1 VQIVHILSIAVVISA
16 AVTMELRLLRAPL
29 RPQSLSTT
37 ASRFFPWIWSALSIL
52 ALTGG
57 ILITAE
63 PARDLPNP
71 MFQTKMALVSLII
84 VNTVVLQRKIKRRA
98 SDGDRASVTRTIKI
112 IGFVSLLVWVAII
125 FAGRWIAYVNSN
137 P

>member
-1 VQIVHILSIAVVISA
+1 
-16 AVTMELRLLRAPL
+16 
-29 RPQSLSTT
+29 
-37 ASRFFPWIWSALSIL
+37 
-52 ALTGG
+52 
-57 ILITAE
+57 
-63 PARDLPNP
+63 